1 VHLHGKV
8 LLWMLAG
15 ALLGLLMQLLFEARA
30 FSGLTVAAGPE
41 GVRVTA
47 VAGPAA
53 KAEITPG
60 TVFDRLVV
68 DRGGEEERVVALHT
82 PEDLAA
88 VVAEAENGQVL
99 WLVAPDDADL
109 TEPKAVALG
118 LDEECARAA
127 WVRPFAFAAEIFL
140 ALLKMLI
147 VPLVFSS
154 IVTGVASVGAL
165 NDLRRLGGKTI
176 LYYVTTSL
184 LAILVGQVLV
194 DVIRPGD
201 GARLGLSAA
210 AAAGARKE
218 DLSEIFLRMVPENI
232 VEAMTENGA
241 MLQIIFFALLLG
253 YFITRTAEPYSGR
266 LRDFFEAAFQVMMRM
281 AEGVLALLPYGVFAL
296 LVKVVATTG
305 FEPFR
310 ALLLFMGTV
319 TLALVLHAT
328 VTLPLILRLV
338 GRIRPLDW
346 AKAMAPA
353 LLTAFSTSSSSMT
366 LPVTLKT
373 VEGRGGVSNKV
384 TSFTLP
390 LGATINMDGT
400 ALYECIGVIFLA
412 QYYASVG
419 GHELG
424 LGSQALVVFLAL
436 MASIGAAGIPSAGL
450 VMMLTILSALEL
462 PLEGAA
468 LLLAVD
474 RPLDMMRTVV
484 NVWSDSCGAAVIAR
498 SEGET
503 GPLAAARGLE
513 GPDRGR

>member
-1 VHLHGKV
+1 MVGGV
-8 LLWMLAG
+8 VV
-15 ALLGLLMQLLFEARA
+15 GLLMQVLLEARA
-30 FSGLTVAAGPE
+30 FSGLTCIANPAGIE
-41 GVRVTA
+41 VSAVT
-47 VAGPAA
+47 GPAA
-53 KAEITPG
+53 KAKIAPG
-60 TVFDRLVV
+60 RVFDRLIV
-68 DRGGEEERVVALHT
+68 DRGRASEDELPLRS
-82 PEDLAA
+82 PEDLAKA
-88 VVAEAENGQVL
+88 VASAENGQVL
-99 WLVAPDDADL
+99 WFVAPGDTEV
-109 TEPKAVALG
+109 TEPVPVALG
-118 LDEECARAA
+118 MDATCARAG
-127 WVRPFAFAAEIFL
+127 WIKPFAFAADIFL

-154 IVTGVASVGAL
+154 IVTGVSSVGAL
-165 NDLRRLGGKTI
+165 KDLRRLGLKTI
-176 LYYVTTSL
+176 SYYVATSL
-184 LAILVGQVLV
+184 LAILVGQTLV
-194 DVIRPGD
+194 NLIRPGD
-201 GARLGLSAA
+201 GAQLGLSAA
-210 AAAGARKE
+210 AAAGEREE
-218 DLSEIFLRMVPENI
+218 DLFEIFRRMVPENI
-232 VEAMTENGA
+232 VDSMTSNGA

-266 LRDFFEAAFQVMMRM
+266 VRTFFEAFFQVMMKM

-296 LVKVVATTG
+296 LVKVVAATG

-310 ALLLFMGTV
+310 ALLLYMGTV
-319 TLALVLHAT
+319 ALALVIHAT
-328 VTLPLILRLV
+328 VTLPLVLRFV
-338 GRIRPLDW
+338 GRISPRGW

-353 LLTAFSTSSSSMT
+353 MMTAFSTSSSSMT

-373 VEGRGGVSNKV
+373 VEGRGRVSNKV

-412 QYYASVG
+412 QYYASIG
-419 GHELG
+419 GYHLG
-424 LGSQALVVFLAL
+424 LGSQALVVFMAL

-450 VMMLTILSALEL
+450 VMMLTILSALNL

-503 GPLAAARGLE
+503 GPLEAGRAPPAAA
-513 GPDRGR
+513 